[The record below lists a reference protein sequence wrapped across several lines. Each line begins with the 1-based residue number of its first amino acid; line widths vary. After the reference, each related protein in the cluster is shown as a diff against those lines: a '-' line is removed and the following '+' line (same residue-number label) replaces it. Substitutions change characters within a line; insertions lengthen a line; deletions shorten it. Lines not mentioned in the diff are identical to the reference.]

1 MIAHRRGLSLVM
13 ALVALVLVGWFGA
26 ITMAACAVRIRA
38 AADARWRTEGE
49 LVVATALASTRVA
62 HRPDLD
68 TLHDGGTITFPAVTR
83 LDDWRWQVQAVRT
96 GALIRLIAQA
106 QRHAADGT
114 LIAARRASLLLVRDS
129 ADTVRV
135 LGDHPRF

>member
-1 MIAHRRGLSLVM
+1 MSLVM
-13 ALVALVLVGWFGA
+13 ALVALVLVGWFGT

-38 AADARWRTEGE
+38 AGDARWRSEGE

-68 TLHDGGTITFPAVTR
+68 TLHDGSVITFAAVAR
-83 LDDWRWQVQAVRT
+83 LDNWRWQTQAVRT
-96 GALIRLIAQA
+96 GALIRLIALA

-114 LIAARRASLLLVRDS
+114 LIAARRASLLLLRDS